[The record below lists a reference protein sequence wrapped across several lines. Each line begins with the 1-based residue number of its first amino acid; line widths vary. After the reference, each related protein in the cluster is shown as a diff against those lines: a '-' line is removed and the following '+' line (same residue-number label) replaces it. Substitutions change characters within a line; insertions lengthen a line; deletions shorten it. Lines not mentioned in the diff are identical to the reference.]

1 MSIEI
6 NLMCC
11 MLIVLNWI
19 KMKTNAEFFEGT
31 FDSYKRKLFLS
42 IEYIEINQPTLI
54 ESIKLKLKYVKN
66 NLDEVTQESTTI
78 L

>member
-11 MLIVLNWI
+11 MLIVLNLI

-42 IEYIEINQPTLI
+42 IEYIEIN
-54 ESIKLKLKYVKN
+54 
-66 NLDEVTQESTTI
+66 
-78 L
+78 

>member
-1 MSIEI
+1 
-6 NLMCC
+6 

-42 IEYIEINQPTLI
+42 IEYIEIN
-54 ESIKLKLKYVKN
+54 
-66 NLDEVTQESTTI
+66 
-78 L
+78 